1 MYSGWKKQIMDP
13 IKRSLLAI
21 SKPIKMR
28 NPSSTKSGRSRPSC
42 AAKAM
47 LSVSRPPY
55 EVDMV
60 FALVRHLVRQG
71 VYRSS
76 DIAVLTPYLGQL
88 RKLRLSLSSFA
99 EVMIND
105 RDTEDL
111 SLDGDNGSIEE
122 TSSSSEARLAPRP
135 GVHMGT
141 LLQALR
147 LATVDNFQ
155 GMDASSTIIIKS

>member
-1 MYSGWKKQIMDP
+1 
-13 IKRSLLAI
+13 
-21 SKPIKMR
+21 
-28 NPSSTKSGRSRPSC
+28 
-42 AAKAM
+42 
-47 LSVSRPPY
+47 
-55 EVDMV
+55 MV

-155 GMDASSTIIIKS
+155 GMDASSTIIIIKLTFLRRRRSEGCHNLACTVQSRTQVWIFEDLQSNQCPIVTSTARNVHHRQY